1 MRESKTKYVIL
12 GLLAEAPLTGYEIKR
27 IIDTRFSFF
36 WNESYGQLYPMLRA
50 LKDNGMIA
58 ATEGGARAQI
68 RYALTFA
75 GREALVGWLAAP
87 VETEMVR
94 FELLLKM
101 YFSGE
106 AGRDAIAGHVR
117 AFRDAHAARL
127 ATLDAFEREL
137 LPIAGRDNHADVLR
151 VIAFG
156 QKTYRAYLEWCD
168 ETLKYLEEKGNE
180 A

>member
-12 GLLAEAPLTGYEIKR
+12 GLLTEAPLTGYEIKR
-27 IIDTRFSFF
+27 IIDIRFSFF

-50 LKDNGMIA
+50 LRDEGLIA
-58 ATEGGARAQI
+58 AAEGGARAQI
-68 RYALTFA
+68 RYALTAA
-75 GREALVGWLAAP
+75 GREALISWLAAP
-87 VETEMVR
+87 VETETVR

-101 YFSGE
+101 YFSGQ
-106 AGRDAIAGHVR
+106 ANRDTIAGHIR
-117 AFRDAHAARL
+117 AFRDHHAARL

-137 LPIAGRDNHADVLR
+137 LPIAHSHNHADVLR

-156 QKTYRAYLEWCD
+156 QKTYRASLEWCD
-168 ETLKYLEEKGNE
+168 ETLSDLEEKGNE